1 MLQWGP
7 LCEMAT
13 ALVQLR
19 CHPGAILDIAEDAMT
34 RATAS
39 NHQARHP
46 SRSSQSPTKGRQ
58 DPWEAFPRRFLP
70 SAPLLGNLAWASAQ
84 SGRQDHALLSMAAR
98 ELLSSPRPPDVDQT
112 CELAWALA
120 VSEHYSWRRPLTIQ
134 NTEHGELR
142 KILPVEDRIGAEGQ
156 ILGGL
161 RGKKREREKEKNR
174 SDDWLE
180 GSCPPSSSLEQDE
193 QSPEA
198 DVVLE
203 VFL

>member
-19 CHPGAILDIAEDAMT
+19 CRPGAILDVAEKAMT
-34 RATAS
+34 RAMAS
-39 NHQARHP
+39 NHLASGHP
-46 SRSSQSPTKGRQ
+46 SRSSQSPTRGRQ
-58 DPWEAFPRRFLP
+58 DHWEAERPPRRFLP
-70 SAPLLGNLAWASAQ
+70 SAPLLDSLAWASAQ

-98 ELLSSPRPPDVDQT
+98 ELLSSPRPPDVNQT
-112 CELAWALA
+112 CALAWALA
-120 VSEHYSWRRPLTIQ
+120 VSEHCSWQRPLTIQ
-134 NTEHGELR
+134 KAEHGELR
-142 KILPVEDRIGAEGQ
+142 KILPVEDRIG
-156 ILGGL
+156 
-161 RGKKREREKEKNR
+161 
-174 SDDWLE
+174 DDWLE

-193 QSPEA
+193 QLSEA